1 MKASWLAALALST
14 SMVGSAWADLKADVY
29 NGWGIGLD
37 GKISTVGLDHVGT
50 FIDPQIDH
58 WDGTQ
63 NYRWNPLGIDE
74 LYTVTWSGYLL
85 TPEAGTYQFRT
96 VSDDGAQV
104 FIDGQTVVNSPGLQW
119 FGEGL
124 GSATLT
130 AGAHAL
136 DVRFYENYTYDGIIL
151 QWKKPGDADWSIV
164 PSSSLVTSVP
174 EPVSGAMALVGLVV
188 AGAAVRRRK
197 AYA

>member
-1 MKASWLAALALST
+1 MAALALGAA
-14 SMVGSAWADLKADVY
+14 MVGNAWADLTADGY
-29 NGWGIGLD
+29 HGWGIGLD

-50 FIDPQIDH
+50 FTDPQIDH

-63 NYRWNPLGIDE
+63 GYRWNPLGIDE
-74 LYTVTWSGYLL
+74 LYTVTWAGYLL

-104 FIDGQTVVNSPGLQW
+104 FIGGQTVVNSPGLQW

-136 DVRFYENYTYDGIIL
+136 DVRLYENYTYDGIIF

-164 PSSSLVTSVP
+164 PSASLVTAVP
-174 EPVSGAMALVGLVV
+174 EPMSGMLALVGLAVV
-188 AGAAVRRRK
+188 GATVRRRK
-197 AYA
+197 TAA